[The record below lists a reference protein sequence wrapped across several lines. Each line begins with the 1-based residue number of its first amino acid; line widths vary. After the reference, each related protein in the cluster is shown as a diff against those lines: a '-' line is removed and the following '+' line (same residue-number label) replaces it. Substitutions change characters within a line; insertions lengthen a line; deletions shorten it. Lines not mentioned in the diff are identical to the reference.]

1 MIAEKP
7 ARRKALSDSELSLP
21 DVAGLS
27 LLEAAVAY
35 AEAGWYVLPTDPADI
50 KNPGSVVKGRWH
62 EKSSRDPEQIR
73 RWWSA
78 NPNYGIA
85 LHCGRSGAGVFDFDM
100 DSLGCID
107 GYGLC
112 GVADALRAAGAV
124 QATRRDG
131 DRGHYMFLLPDGGK
145 EYGNSAGAFTLV
157 GEFRGK
163 NGVIIAAPTPHP
175 DADTK
180 GGDYRQVTTGPL
192 GRLPN
197 VLRECLTEAGET
209 ADPLSDAEM
218 DAFPD
223 THTADGCGRE
233 SCRHTIAGQVT
244 QLRQRIADGASRHES
259 LVSVAPWAFAEAMAG
274 CYPAREAF
282 GTLHRAYAEHFDPD
296 TESQRVAS
304 LGAEYLRIVQWA
316 MAVAVAD
323 PDRAHRND
331 GTPTDA
337 ELEAFWSS
345 RPELERLRTFAR
357 ARCVGPWS
365 TFGAVLARVIATIPP
380 NVVLPPTIGSEGSL
394 NLFVALVAPSGFG
407 KNTSE
412 AAAEAFVA
420 GETYVHVATPGS
432 GEGIPKQYA
441 YKKKAEQINQRNAVL
456 FTVSEVDTF
465 AALAGRSGST
475 LMPELRKAWMGER
488 LGFGYADV
496 EKAVA
501 IMAHRYRMTMVVGVQ
516 PGRGATLLKDAD
528 GGTPQRFIW
537 LPTTDPNAPDEPPE
551 EPEPLALPA
560 WPSPGQQRSLD
571 TDGDTVKLKF
581 GPVDVYR
588 LDTPVNKDEFHV
600 LVLPP
605 SVVEAVRGEQRAK
618 LRGEASGAKALDA
631 HATLARLK
639 VAVGLMWMNGRT
651 DKVSEED
658 WELAGVVMGVSNSVR
673 AEVQAAL
680 RSNAVK
686 SDRERGRRDADR
698 EVARTERP
706 SAGRSQSA
714 AGVGFAPPLAQY
726 RLRAI
731 GKAAFGPIS
740 TFVVALPM
748 ARSRASRIA
757 CSAMWSGTSPSRAIP
772 KSFCTRAPTSR
783 CSTTWSGSSRSPARS
798 PEPARGYRPTHRAPY
813 PHLSPSK
820 SWTRNS
826 STSPLHAPLV
836 ARPCETAMTG
846 SMTTPAPTHPV
857 AAHEAVRRAGSWRP

>member
-1 MIAEKP
+1 VGGLP
-7 ARRKALSDSELSLP
+7 LLKAALT
-21 DVAGLS
+21 
-27 LLEAAVAY
+27 Y

-50 KNPGSVVKGRWH
+50 KNPGSVVKGKWH
-62 EKSSRDPEQIR
+62 EKSSRDPEQVR
-73 RWWSA
+73 RWWTA

-85 LHCGRSGAGVFDFDM
+85 LHCGRSGAGVFDLDM
-100 DSLGCID
+100 DSLSRID
-107 GYGLC
+107 GYGLS
-112 GVADALRAAGAV
+112 GIAGALAGAGAI
-124 QATRRDG
+124 QGTRRDG
-131 DRGHYMFLLPDGGK
+131 DRGHYMFLLPDDGK
-145 EYGNSAGAFTLV
+145 EYGNSAGAFTV
-157 GEFRGK
+157 AGEFRGK

-175 DADTK
+175 DADMK
-180 GGDYRQVTTGPL
+180 GGDYRQVRTGPL
-192 GRLPN
+192 GPLPD
-197 VLRECLTEAGET
+197 VLRACLTEAAET
-209 ADPLSDAEM
+209 ADPLTNAEM
-218 DAFPD
+218 DAFLD
-223 THTADGCGRE
+223 THTGEGCGRE
-233 SCRHTIAGQVT
+233 GCRHTIAGQVT
-244 QLRQRIADGASRHES
+244 QLQQRIAGGASRHES

-282 GTLHRAYAEHFDPD
+282 DTLHRVYAEHFDPD
-296 TESQRVAS
+296 TEPQRVAS

-316 MAVAVAD
+316 MAVAVVE

-331 GTPTDA
+331 ELPSEV
-337 ELEAFWSS
+337 ELEAFWSA

-365 TFGAVLARVIATIPP
+365 TFGAALARVIATIPP

-441 YKKKAEQINQRNAVL
+441 YKKKAEQINLRNAVL

-501 IMAHRYRMTMVVGVQ
+501 IMAHRYRMTMIVGVQ
-516 PGRGATLLKDAD
+516 PGRGGTLLQDAD

-560 WPSPGQQRSLD
+560 WPSPGQQRNLD
-571 TDGDTVKLKF
+571 TDGDSVNLKF

-588 LDTPVNKDEFHV
+588 LDTPVNKAEFHV

-618 LRGEASGAKALDA
+618 LRGEVSGTKALDA

-658 WELAGVVMGVSNSVR
+658 WELAGVVMRVSNTVR
-673 AEVQAAL
+673 AGVQAAL
-680 RSNAVK
+680 KVK
-686 SDRERGRRDADR
+686 REAASQERGRQDAEREAIKTDVLRDKAITRVADGICR
-698 EVARTERP
+698 KLLQENGRTLNQIKKCFRSDDRQYVELALDSLRLAGSVEVNEIEYQ
-706 SAGRSQSA
+706 GND
-714 AGVGFAPPLAQY
+714 
-726 RLRAI
+726 
-731 GKAAFGPIS
+731 
-740 TFVVALPM
+740 
-748 ARSRASRIA
+748 
-757 CSAMWSGTSPSRAIP
+757 
-772 KSFCTRAPTSR
+772 
-783 CSTTWSGSSRSPARS
+783 
-798 PEPARGYRPTHRAPY
+798 GYRF
-813 PHLSPSK
+813 HLK
-820 SWTRNS
+820 EGR
-826 STSPLHAPLV
+826 
-836 ARPCETAMTG
+836 
-846 SMTTPAPTHPV
+846 
-857 AAHEAVRRAGSWRP
+857 